1 MGATACNLTQRFER
15 MKPYDLRR
23 LRTCLLLRSVALTFG
38 VSPQKGTTVGPL
50 RNVAKLTSGR
60 VKSLKSRDHRYEI
73 CDPSCAGLQLRVADT
88 GVKSWHLRFYW
99 RGKRARLVLGIWPD
113 TSLAEAHEKASAAR
127 ALLRRGIDP
136 RRAGITLAQRVK
148 SEKPPPSGTPGFS
161 VEHLA
166 REFMTRHVQRRRRRP
181 EYVQRILSA
190 NVLPRWASRDARTI
204 KPREVIELLD
214 EIADRAPVMANR
226 VAGLLSQMF
235 RFGIHRAIV
244 ETSPVQLLYRPGGKE
259 KPRSRVLS
267 EEELKAFLRNLE
279 DACRFQRLP
288 HVLRLLLLT
297 LQRRGELCSAEW
309 REFDFEA
316 RTWTIPDEHAKAG
329 KGHVL
334 PLSDWAIQELQK
346 LKAMASGSRYV
357 LPNLEGTGPIDAKY
371 ITRSVARC
379 LKRFK
384 RHGIAAFTAH
394 DLRRTGR
401 TGLARVGVSVSIAER
416 VLNHARERIEATY
429 DVHDYIDEKRAAL
442 EKWAKHL
449 RDLSDDLSESSQTGI
464 GTTVKQREPQRHDRT
479 PANANW

>member
-1 MGATACNLTQRFER
+1 
-15 MKPYDLRR
+15 
-23 LRTCLLLRSVALTFG
+23 
-38 VSPQKGTTVGPL
+38 
-50 RNVAKLTSGR
+50 
-60 VKSLKSRDHRYEI
+60 VKSLKARDRRYEI

-88 GVKSWHLRFYW
+88 GVKSWHWRFYW
-99 RGKRARLVLGIWPD
+99 RGSRARLVLGVWPD
-113 TSLAEAHEKASAAR
+113 TSIAEAHEKASAAR

-136 RRAGITLAQRVK
+136 RRAGITFAQRLK
-148 SEKPPPSGTPGFS
+148 SEKPAATGTPGFS

-181 EYVQRILSA
+181 EYVQRILDA

-288 HVLRLLLLT
+288 DVLRLLLLT

-309 REFDFEA
+309 REFDLEA

-334 PLSDWAIQELQK
+334 PLSDWAVEELRK
-346 LKAMASGSRYV
+346 LRAMAPSSRYV
-357 LPNLEGTGPIDAKY
+357 LPNLDGTGPIDPKY

-384 RHGIAAFTAH
+384 RHGITAFTAH

-401 TGLARVGVSVSIAER
+401 TGLARLGVPVSVAER

-429 DVHDYIDEKRAAL
+429 DVHDYLDEKREAL
-442 EKWAKHL
+442 EKWARYLQHL
-449 RDLSDDLSESSQTGI
+449 RDDLSEPSEARSE
-464 GTTVKQREPQRHDRT
+464 TTVKRRESRARDEA
-479 PANANW
+479 PANPGW